1 MQLQIQDGGAN
12 DDDGEANGTVLDP
25 GGVAV
30 ILNNNQLPA
39 ANDDVIDMT
48 WNSTASAG
56 CIE

>member
-39 ANDDVIDMT
+39 KDDVIDMT
-48 WNSTASAG
+48 WNSTAED